1 MFRLAKAYKLLIL
14 IVILGIFLRFYQLD
28 RFPVHLNHDEISQ
41 FYDAISIAQTG
52 KDIYGNFLPTIFES
66 VHDFKSPF
74 YTYVTSFFYL
84 LFSGGEV
91 TIRLPGALFGSLII
105 PAVFIFVLKL
115 LKNVNVALVSAFLTA
130 IAPFEIFFSRKSFEN
145 VAGILF
151 MLLGFSF
158 LLIFIEKKTHIRWFY
173 FSSFSFAMGM
183 YTYFSHAILI
193 PLLILSFLIIF
204 RREFKYS
211 KKIVAHFILLILL
224 LIPLVLIILTNPG
237 SRYRSQTVFILQDPI
252 LGKQIELAEASSFM
266 PDLYK
271 YKTILEYSFARYLNQ
286 FDPMYLFGNGLD
298 LTNQG
303 PLGMGLLYLF
313 QLPLIL
319 IGIYFLMKMEYSS
332 NGKKFIM
339 AWIIIGMIPSGL
351 TFEEHSPHRSI
362 MVFTMLNIIS
372 GAGLYYFINIFKKKV
387 YVLRLLAFSILTSA
401 ILINFIYFVHLYTI
415 NYPFEKSESIHYPFE
430 QMARYAWSQYQN
442 YDQIVFDPLFGD
454 VAPVIGTAAH
464 YYLAYYGNYPPLKF
478 QREYRIGDKERE
490 VIFDKFSIRKVD
502 WRFDHDLKN
511 TLIIASAWSLPLDS
525 IDKTKIEKIIYY
537 YNGKPAF
544 YAVSLK

>member
-1 MFRLAKAYKLLIL
+1 MLRLIRKYSLLIL
-14 IVILGIFLRFYQLD
+14 IIILGVFLRFYQLD
-28 RFPVHLNHDEISQ
+28 KFPVHLNHDEISQ
-41 FYDAISIAQTG
+41 IYDAISIAQTG

-74 YTYVTSFFYL
+74 YTYVTSLFYL
-84 LFSGGEV
+84 LFGGGEV

-105 PAVFIFVLKL
+105 PAMFIFVLKL
-115 LKNVNVALVSAFLTA
+115 LKNVNIALASAFLTA

-151 MLLGFSF
+151 MLLGFSL
-158 LLIFIEKKTHIRWFY
+158 LLIFIEKKAYIKWLY
-173 FSSFSFAMGM
+173 FSSFSFAIGM

-204 RREFKYS
+204 RREISYS
-211 KKIVAHFILLILL
+211 KKIVAPLIFLILL
-224 LIPLVLIILTNPG
+224 LVPLYLIILTNPG
-237 SRYRSQTVFILQDPI
+237 SRYRSQTVFILQDPV
-252 LGKQIELAEASSFM
+252 LGKRIELAEKSPFL

-271 YKTILEYSFARYLNQ
+271 YKSILEYGFARYLNQ
-286 FDPMYLFGNGLD
+286 FDPMYLFGDGLD

-303 PLGMGLLYLF
+303 PLSMGLMYLF

-319 IGIYFLMKMEYSS
+319 IGIYYLMKRENSS
-332 NGKKFIM
+332 KEKKFIM
-339 AWIIIGMIPSGL
+339 VWIIIGMIPSGL

-372 GAGLYYFINIFKKKV
+372 GAGLYYFIAIFKKKE
-387 YVLRLLAFSILTSA
+387 YLSRLAAFLILTFVISV
-401 ILINFIYFVHLYTI
+401 NFIYFVHLYTI

-430 QMARYAWSQYQN
+430 QVSRYAWSKHLD

-464 YYLAYYGNYPPLKF
+464 YYMAYYGNYPPSKF
-478 QREYRIGDKERE
+478 QKEYRIGDKERE

-511 TLIIASAWSLPLDS
+511 TLIIASSWSLPLNS
-525 IDKTKIEKIIYY
+525 IDKTKIEKVINY
-537 YNGKPAF
+537 YNGRPAF
-544 YAVSLK
+544 YAVSLR